1 MPTQILMPQLSP
13 TMEES
18 TLAKWHVKEGDT
30 VRSGDVVAEIET
42 DKATMEVEA
51 PEDGTIGKLL
61 VAGGTEH
68 VPVNYPIA
76 VLVTEDEA
84 AISTSPQRGEGARR
98 SPQGDL
104 PSPAEVGFAKAG
116 GVAGEGVQTP
126 TGSETPSPQP
136 SPQRGEGEVASQA
149 VPQQPPPQRGEGVL
163 GTEQVMQE
171 IAQQIRGNGRDD
183 RAGRIFASPLARRLA
198 QELGLE
204 LSAMNGSGP
213 HGRIVQADIES
224 AARERMRRPEP
235 LQAAEAEPS
244 DIETEAGPRAQELVA
259 HRGAR
264 EPEGLSDGQVLALY
278 DPGSYE
284 IVPHDTMRR
293 FIAERL
299 TLSKR
304 TIPHFYLA
312 IDCELD
318 ALIAARKRL
327 NAMAPQEG
335 PRGFKLSVNDFIV
348 KAMAMA
354 LQTVPAA
361 NATWTEQ
368 GLLRHRASDIAV
380 AVALE
385 NGGLHTPVIRDA
397 EVKSLSELSNE
408 MRDLA
413 ARARSKRLAP
423 HEYQGGST
431 TISNLGMYG
440 IDRFDAVINP
450 PQASILAVG
459 SAEKRPVVKDD
470 ALKIATMMSVTLSV
484 DHRVIDGALGAEL
497 LAAFKAYLE
506 DPVTMLV

>member
-1 MPTQILMPQLSP
+1 VLNQI
-13 TMEES
+13 
-18 TLAKWHVKEGDT
+18 
-30 VRSGDVVAEIET
+30 
-42 DKATMEVEA
+42 
-51 PEDGTIGKLL
+51 
-61 VAGGTEH
+61 
-68 VPVNYPIA
+68 
-76 VLVTEDEA
+76 A
-84 AISTSPQRGEGARR
+84 A
-98 SPQGDL
+98 
-104 PSPAEVGFAKAG
+104 
-116 GVAGEGVQTP
+116 
-126 TGSETPSPQP
+126 
-136 SPQRGEGEVASQA
+136 
-149 VPQQPPPQRGEGVL
+149 
-163 GTEQVMQE
+163 
-171 IAQQIRGNGRDD
+171 QIRGNGRNGG
-183 RAGRIFASPLARRLA
+183 AQRIFASPLARRLA
-198 QELGLE
+198 REVGLD
-204 LSAMNGSGP
+204 LTTLDGSGP
-213 HGRIVQADIES
+213 HGRIVKTDVEHAARTSLRPAEPIDATQGEPEAVES
-224 AARERMRRPEP
+224 APESRRQDLVRHEATPAR
-235 LQAAEAEPS
+235 
-244 DIETEAGPRAQELVA
+244 
-259 HRGAR
+259 
-264 EPEGLSDGQVLALY
+264 GLSDSQVLALY

-299 TLSKR
+299 TLSKQ

-312 IDCELD
+312 IDCQLD
-318 ALIAARKRL
+318 ALLAARARL
-327 NAMAPQEG
+327 NAMAPQDG
-335 PRGFKLSVNDFIV
+335 PRAFKLSVNDFII
-348 KAMAMA
+348 KALAMA

-385 NGGLHTPVIRDA
+385 GGGLHTPVIRDA
-397 EVKSLSELSNE
+397 EIKSLSEISNE

-450 PQASILAVG
+450 PQASIMAVG
-459 SAEKRPVVKDD
+459 RAEKRPVVKDD

>member
-1 MPTQILMPQLSP
+1 MS
-13 TMEES
+13 
-18 TLAKWHVKEGDT
+18 
-30 VRSGDVVAEIET
+30 
-42 DKATMEVEA
+42 
-51 PEDGTIGKLL
+51 
-61 VAGGTEH
+61 VAG
-68 VPVNYPIA
+68 
-76 VLVTEDEA
+76 D
-84 AISTSPQRGEGARR
+84 SR
-98 SPQGDL
+98 
-104 PSPAEVGFAKAG
+104 
-116 GVAGEGVQTP
+116 
-126 TGSETPSPQP
+126 TPSPQP
-136 SPQRGEGEVASQA
+136 SPQRGGGGHTK
-149 VPQQPPPQRGEGVL
+149 R
-163 GTEQVMQE
+163 
-171 IAQQIRGNGRDD
+171 IA
-183 RAGRIFASPLARRLA
+183 ASPLARRLA
-198 QELGLE
+198 NQRGIDLGKLR
-204 LSAMNGSGP
+204 GSGP
-213 HGRIVQADIES
+213 KGRIVKRDI
-224 AARERMRRPEP
+224 P
-235 LQAAEAEPS
+235 LAAEARIPEHPEA
-244 DIETEAGPRAQELVA
+244 IEAIEASPK
-259 HRGAR
+259 
-264 EPEGLSDGQVLALY
+264 PERRLTLSRPAPAAGLTDKQVLALY
-278 DPGSYE
+278 EPGSYE
-284 IVPHDTMRR
+284 LVPHDTMRR

-327 NAMAPQEG
+327 NGMAPQEG
-335 PRGFKLSVNDFIV
+335 PRAFKLSVNDFIV

-361 NATWTEQ
+361 NATWTEA
-368 GLLRHRASDIAV
+368 GVLRHRASDIAV

-385 NGGLHTPVIRDA
+385 GGGLHTPVIRDA
-397 EVKSLSELSNE
+397 EIKSLSEISNE
-408 MRDLA
+408 IRDLA

-459 SAEKRPVVKDD
+459 RAEKRPVVKDD

>member
-1 MPTQILMPQLSP
+1 MTTQILMPQLSP
-13 TMEES
+13 TMEEGR
-18 TLAKWHVKEGDT
+18 LAKWHVKEGDS

-76 VLVTEDEA
+76 VLLAEEQVGRTGA
-84 AISTSPQRGEGARR
+84 AASSPSPLRGEDAAQ
-98 SPQGDL
+98 S
-104 PSPAEVGFAKAG
+104 A
-116 GVAGEGVQTP
+116 AGEGVSAP
-126 TGSETPSPQP
+126 AEIESPSPQP
-136 SPQRGEGEVASQA
+136 SPRGGEGGQRADAATPHRGEAL
-149 VPQQPPPQRGEGVL
+149 P
-163 GTEQVMQE
+163 TEQVMHK
-171 IAQQIRGNGRDD
+171 IAEQIRGNGG
-183 RAGRIFASPLARRLA
+183 AGHAQRVFASPLARRLA
-198 QELGLE
+198 REFGLE
-204 LSAMNGSGP
+204 LDELNGSGP
-213 HGRIVQADIES
+213 HGRIVKADVES
-224 AARERMRRPEP
+224 AAREAMRRPEAVEAAP
-235 LQAAEAEPS
+235 AEAEPA
-244 DIETEAGPRAQELVA
+244 EEAAAEPRMQELVA
-259 HRGAR
+259 RRAAP
-264 EPEGLSDGQVLALY
+264 EPQGLSDRQVLALY

-318 ALIAARKRL
+318 ALMAARKRL
-327 NAMAPQEG
+327 NGMAPQEG
-335 PRGFKLSVNDFIV
+335 PRAFKLSVNDFIV

-354 LQTVPAA
+354 LQTVPGA

-368 GLLRHRASDIAV
+368 GLLRHHASDIAV

-385 NGGLHTPVIRDA
+385 GGGLHTPVIRDA
-397 EVKSLSELSNE
+397 EVKSLSEISNE

-423 HEYQGGST
+423 HEYQGGTT

-459 SAEKRPVVKDD
+459 CAEKRPVVKDD
-470 ALKIATMMSVTLSV
+470 ALKIATMVSVTLSV

>member
-1 MPTQILMPQLSP
+1 MATQILMPRLSP
-13 TMEES
+13 TMEEGK
-18 TLAKWHVKEGDT
+18 LAKWHVREGDR

-51 PEDGTIGKLL
+51 PEDGTIDKLL

-76 VLVTEDEA
+76 TLLSEDEGSSSFETRPA
-84 AISTSPQRGEGARR
+84 AAPQDEGKARRTTPAPHPEEGA
-98 SPQGDL
+98 
-104 PSPAEVGFAKAG
+104 
-116 GVAGEGVQTP
+116 
-126 TGSETPSPQP
+126 
-136 SPQRGEGEVASQA
+136 
-149 VPQQPPPQRGEGVL
+149 QPPVSNGEAPEQV
-163 GTEQVMQE
+163 TEQVMHR
-171 IAQQIRGNGRDD
+171 IAEQIRGNGRSGE
-183 RAGRIFASPLARRLA
+183 AARIFASPLARRLA
-198 QELGLE
+198 REFGLDLQEV
-204 LSAMNGSGP
+204 NGSGP
-213 HGRIVQADIES
+213 HGRIVKADIER
-224 AARERMRRPEP
+224 AARAAVRQPEASDAM
-235 LQAAEAEPS
+235 QAEAEAEE
-244 DIETEAGPRAQELVA
+244 IEGEPRTQEVVA
-259 HRGAR
+259 HRAAA
-264 EPEGLSDGQVLALY
+264 EPHALSDRQVLALY
-278 DPGSYE
+278 QPGSYE
-284 IVPHDTMRR
+284 LVPHDTMRR

-327 NAMAPQEG
+327 NGMAPQEG
-335 PRGFKLSVNDFIV
+335 PRAFKLSVNDFIV

-361 NATWTEQ
+361 NATWTEA
-368 GLLRHRASDIAV
+368 GVLRHRASDIAV

-385 NGGLHTPVIRDA
+385 GGGLHTPVIRDA
-397 EVKSLSELSNE
+397 EIKSLSEISNE
-408 MRDLA
+408 IRDLA

-459 SAEKRPVVKDD
+459 RAEKRPVVKDD

>member
-1 MPTQILMPQLSP
+1 MTTPILMPALSP
-13 TMEES
+13 TMEEGK
-18 TLAKWHVKEGDT
+18 LVKWHVKEGDT
-30 VRSGDVVAEIET
+30 VRSGDVIAEIET

-51 PEDGTIGKLL
+51 ADDGTIGKLL
-61 VAGGTEH
+61 VAEGTEH
-68 VPVNYPIA
+68 VPVNHPIA
-76 VLVTEDEA
+76 LLLTEDDVEGA
-84 AISTSPQRGEGARR
+84 AANSPSPRRGEG
-98 SPQGDL
+98 GL
-104 PSPAEVGFAKAG
+104 PTEA
-116 GVAGEGVQTP
+116 VAHFTSSQRGGEGDHA
-126 TGSETPSPQP
+126 E
-136 SPQRGEGEVASQA
+136 
-149 VPQQPPPQRGEGVL
+149 L
-163 GTEQVMQE
+163 VMNQ
-171 IAQQIRGNGRDD
+171 IAEQIRANGKNGHAKRV
-183 RAGRIFASPLARRLA
+183 FASPLARRLA
-198 QELGLE
+198 RERGIA
-204 LSAMNGSGP
+204 LSALNGSGP
-213 HGRIVQADIES
+213 HGRIVKADVERAGSAPRPTVDRIET
-224 AARERMRRPEP
+224 EP
-235 LQAAEAEPS
+235 VEAEPV
-244 DIETEAGPRAQELVA
+244 ETRAHVVEAPEPPQRGLVKAPRPAM
-259 HRGAR
+259 
-264 EPEGLSDGQVLALY
+264 PDDQVLALY
-278 DPGSYE
+278 EPGSYE
-284 IVPHDTMRR
+284 LVPHDTMRR

-299 TLSKR
+299 TLSKQ

-318 ALIAARKRL
+318 AVLAARTRL

-335 PRGFKLSVNDFIV
+335 PRAFKLSVNDFII
-348 KAMAMA
+348 KALAMA

-361 NATWTEQ
+361 NATWTEE

-385 NGGLHTPVIRDA
+385 GGGLHTPVIRDA
-397 EVKSLSELSNE
+397 ELKSLSEISNE

-459 SAEKRPVVKDD
+459 RAEKRPVVKDD

-497 LAAFKAYLE
+497 LAAFKAYIE

>member
-13 TMEES
+13 TMEEGK
-18 TLAKWHVKEGDT
+18 LAKWHVKEGDE
-30 VRSGDVVAEIET
+30 VKSGDVLAEIET

-51 PEDGTIGKLL
+51 PDDGMIDKLL
-61 VAGGTEH
+61 VAEGTEH

-76 VLVTEDEA
+76 HLLTE
-84 AISTSPQRGEGARR
+84 GEGASSFETRPAAA
-98 SPQGDL
+98 PQDEEAQG
-104 PSPAEVGFAKAG
+104 SG
-116 GVAGEGVQTP
+116 GEGDH
-126 TGSETPSPQP
+126 
-136 SPQRGEGEVASQA
+136 A
-149 VPQQPPPQRGEGVL
+149 
-163 GTEQVMQE
+163 EQVMSK
-171 IAQQIRGNGRDD
+171 IAEQIRRNGRDD
-183 RAGRIFASPLARRLA
+183 HAKRVFASPLARRLA
-198 QELGLE
+198 REFGLE
-204 LSAMNGSGP
+204 LTALNGSGP
-213 HGRIVQADIES
+213 HGRIVKSDVER
-224 AARERMRRPEP
+224 AARETMRVPEP
-235 LQAAEAEPS
+235 VEAEVM
-244 DIETEAGPRAQELVA
+244 EAELAPPGQELVKWQ
-259 HRGAR
+259 
-264 EPEGLSDGQVLALY
+264 EPHETRGLSDAQVLALY

-312 IDCELD
+312 IDCAID
-318 ALIAARKRL
+318 AALAARARL
-327 NAMAPQEG
+327 NGMAPQEG
-335 PRGFKLSVNDFIV
+335 PRAFKLSLNDFVI

-385 NGGLHTPVIRDA
+385 GGGLHTPVIRDA
-397 EVKSLSELSNE
+397 EIKSLSEISNE

-413 ARARSKRLAP
+413 ARARSRRLAP

-459 SAEKRPVVKDD
+459 RAEKRPVVKDD

-497 LAAFKAYLE
+497 LAAFKAYIE

>member
-13 TMEES
+13 TMEEGK
-18 TLAKWHVKEGDT
+18 LAKWHVKEGDE
-30 VRSGDVVAEIET
+30 VRSGDVLAEIET
-42 DKATMEVEA
+42 DKATMEIEA
-51 PEDGTIGKLL
+51 PDDGTIDKLL
-61 VAGGTEH
+61 VAEGTEH

-76 VLVTEDEA
+76 LLLTEDAGASSFETRPAAAPQDEELRPHPEEA
-84 AISTSPQRGEGARR
+84 RPSSDRLILRASEASVSKERRSAQDEGAV
-98 SPQGDL
+98 SKGEEA
-104 PSPAEVGFAKAG
+104 PSA
-116 GVAGEGVQTP
+116 AGEGDH
-126 TGSETPSPQP
+126 
-136 SPQRGEGEVASQA
+136 A
-149 VPQQPPPQRGEGVL
+149 
-163 GTEQVMQE
+163 EQVMSK
-171 IAQQIRGNGRDD
+171 IAEQIRRNGRDD
-183 RAGRIFASPLARRLA
+183 HASRVFASPLARRLA
-198 QELGLE
+198 RELGLE
-204 LSAMNGSGP
+204 LRALNGSGP
-213 HGRIVQADIES
+213 HGRIVKSDVER
-224 AARERMRRPEP
+224 AARETMRVPEP
-235 LQAAEAEPS
+235 VEAEV
-244 DIETEAGPRAQELVA
+244 IEAELAPPRQELVK
-259 HRGAR
+259 RR
-264 EPEGLSDGQVLALY
+264 EPRETHAMSDSQVLALY

-312 IDCELD
+312 IDCAID
-318 ALIAARKRL
+318 AALAARARL
-327 NAMAPQEG
+327 NGMAPQEG
-335 PRGFKLSVNDFIV
+335 PRAFKLSLNDFII

-385 NGGLHTPVIRDA
+385 GGGLHTPVIRDA
-397 EVKSLSELSNE
+397 EVKSLSEISNE

-459 SAEKRPVVKDD
+459 RAEKRPVVRDD

-497 LAAFKAYLE
+497 LAAFKAYIE

>member
-13 TMEES
+13 TMEEGK
-18 TLAKWHVKEGDT
+18 LAKWHVKEGDE
-30 VRSGDVVAEIET
+30 VRSGDVLVEIET

-51 PEDGTIGKLL
+51 PDDGTIDKLL
-61 VAGGTEH
+61 VAEGTEH

-76 VLVTEDEA
+76 HLLTEDEGASSFETRPA
-84 AISTSPQRGEGARR
+84 AAPQDEESHPHPEEARSAVSKGEEARSAAGEGALE
-98 SPQGDL
+98 P
-104 PSPAEVGFAKAG
+104 
-116 GVAGEGVQTP
+116 
-126 TGSETPSPQP
+126 
-136 SPQRGEGEVASQA
+136 
-149 VPQQPPPQRGEGVL
+149 
-163 GTEQVMQE
+163 EQVMSK
-171 IAQQIRGNGRDD
+171 IAEQIRRNGRDD
-183 RAGRIFASPLARRLA
+183 HASRVFASPLARRLA
-198 QELGLE
+198 RELGLE
-204 LSAMNGSGP
+204 LGMLNGSGP
-213 HGRIVQADIES
+213 HGRIVKSDIER
-224 AARERMRRPEP
+224 AAREAIRPAEP
-235 LQAAEAEPS
+235 VEAEVM
-244 DIETEAGPRAQELVA
+244 EAELAPPRQELVK
-259 HRGAR
+259 RR
-264 EPEGLSDGQVLALY
+264 EPHEARGLSDAQVLALY
-278 DPGSYE
+278 EPGSYE

-312 IDCELD
+312 IDCALD
-318 ALIAARKRL
+318 ASLAARARL

-335 PRGFKLSVNDFIV
+335 PRTFKLSLNDFII

-385 NGGLHTPVIRDA
+385 GGGLHTPVIRDA
-397 EVKSLSELSNE
+397 EIKSLSEISNE

-459 SAEKRPVVKDD
+459 RAEKRPVVRDD

-497 LAAFKAYLE
+497 LAAFKAYIE

>member
-1 MPTQILMPQLSP
+1 MPTQILMPRLSP
-13 TMEES
+13 TMEEGK
-18 TLAKWHVKEGDT
+18 LAKWHVKEGDA

-68 VPVNYPIA
+68 VPVNFPIA
-76 VLVTEDEA
+76 VLVIDDEGDSSFATRPA
-84 AISTSPQRGEGARR
+84 AAPQDEGDARR
-98 SPQGDL
+98 AASAPHPEEARSAVAKGEARD
-104 PSPAEVGFAKAG
+104 SSAE
-116 GVAGEGVQTP
+116 
-126 TGSETPSPQP
+126 
-136 SPQRGEGEVASQA
+136 EVMH
-149 VPQQPPPQRGEGVL
+149 R
-163 GTEQVMQE
+163 
-171 IAQQIRGNGRDD
+171 IAAQIRGDGTSAQAERV
-183 RAGRIFASPLARRLA
+183 FSSPLARRLA
-198 QELGLE
+198 REFGLD
-204 LSAMNGSGP
+204 LAALNGSGP
-213 HGRIVQADIES
+213 HGRIVKADVEE
-224 AARERMRRPEP
+224 AAREAMRAAERAEATPAEAVSAEIEPVEIDTEAARRP
-235 LQAAEAEPS
+235 
-244 DIETEAGPRAQELVA
+244 QELVA
-259 HRGAR
+259 RRGSLER
-264 EPEGLSDGQVLALY
+264 DGLSDRQVLALY
-278 DPGSYE
+278 QPGSYE

-299 TLSKR
+299 TLAKR
-304 TIPHFYLA
+304 SIPHFYLA

-327 NAMAPQEG
+327 NALAPQEG
-335 PRGFKLSVNDFIV
+335 PRAFKLSINDFIV

-385 NGGLHTPVIRDA
+385 GGGLHTPVIRDA
-397 EVKSLSELSNE
+397 EIKSLSEISNE
-408 MRDLA
+408 LRDLA

-459 SAEKRPVVKDD
+459 RAEKRPVVKDD